1 MRKTGDE
8 DVEGIERRTQ
18 PSLSATCWT
27 ESGAFPPKKPETDKA
42 SCESPPQKIFFF
54 DTKKEKSRFQGR
66 TTQFLLKF
74 VLMFIV
80 VEGRG

>member
-1 MRKTGDE
+1 MRTLRALSE
-8 DVEGIERRTQ
+8 E
-18 PSLSATCWT
+18 PSPASLPHA
-27 ESGAFPPKKPETDKA
+27 GQRVVPFPPKKPETDKA

-66 TTQFLLKF
+66 TTQFLLNF